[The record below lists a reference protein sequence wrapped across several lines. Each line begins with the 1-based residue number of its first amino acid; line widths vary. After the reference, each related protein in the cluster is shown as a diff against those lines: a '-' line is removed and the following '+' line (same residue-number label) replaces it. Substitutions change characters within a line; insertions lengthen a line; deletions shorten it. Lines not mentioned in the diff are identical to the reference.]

1 MLQLAAVTAASAI
14 YPKLGDAQKAAP
26 SRPVDKRNIR
36 EEVRQRSFTLEY
48 GETRVDLVPADAD
61 PFHYVHPAGD
71 KYVPLPPLLA
81 ASMQVDYWFDW
92 KDVFDAA
99 TGDTV
104 PGTGEVV
111 GPVMSQVTLRGV
123 GGSLAA
129 CDLLI
134 GGVQQLAYFTA
145 FNPKLGLRETLLQ
158 SLESTVMIKYY
169 NADSVDAL
177 NARVSQLREQPSP
190 LYAAM
195 LAQSRHAM
203 CRYAVAEI
211 RFNTTIHA
219 SAMSL
224 SASRS
229 LKA

>member
-14 YPKLGDAQKAAP
+14 YPKLGDSQKAAP

-36 EEVRQRSFTLEY
+36 EEVRQRSFSLAY
-48 GETRVDLVPADAD
+48 GETIIDLVPADAD

-92 KDVFDAA
+92 KDAFDAS

-111 GPVMSQVTLRGV
+111 GPVMSQVTLRDV

-134 GGVQQLAYFTA
+134 GGAQQLAYFTA

-169 NADSVDAL
+169 DAVDAL
-177 NARVSQLREQPSP
+177 NARVSRLRDSSP

-211 RFNTTIHA
+211 RFSTTVHA

-224 SASRS
+224 SVSRS